1 MSNILLG
8 VTGGIAAYKTPELVR
23 LFKKKNVNV
32 DVVVSHSSE
41 AFVTPTTLSVVSENR
56 VWTEKDMLDPSS
68 PHLVLSKKSD
78 ILLIAPATAN
88 IIAKCAC
95 GIADSLLTMIYLS
108 FKGQVVMAPSMHTEM
123 WDHKATQANIETL
136 RSRGVWVI
144 DPMDGDLACGDSGMG
159 RLSDLDWIVEFV
171 RMVRLPRLNLKGKK
185 ILITSGGTTEE
196 IDPVRVITNKSS
208 GKLGLNLAKRAHFEG
223 ADVCF
228 LTTKPVPH
236 PGFSKVIEV
245 PTVHDLESVLKKEM
259 ESSDV
264 LYMAA
269 AVSDFRVK
277 RSDVKV
283 SRQENMSLYLEK
295 TPDLLGGL
303 QKDSNKMYIGFCLS
317 DENLESVSKEK
328 LQKKGVDYMVGNG
341 SDSFSQ
347 ESRSISIVSKHGET
361 KSFKDISLEVVSQ
374 ELLSLIV

>member
-1 MSNILLG
+1 
-8 VTGGIAAYKTPELVR
+8 
-23 LFKKKNVNV
+23 
-32 DVVVSHSSE
+32 
-41 AFVTPTTLSVVSENR
+41 
-56 VWTEKDMLDPSS
+56 
-68 PHLVLSKKSD
+68 
-78 ILLIAPATAN
+78 
-88 IIAKCAC
+88 
-95 GIADSLLTMIYLS
+95 
-108 FKGQVVMAPSMHTEM
+108 
-123 WDHKATQANIETL
+123 
-136 RSRGVWVI
+136 
-144 DPMDGDLACGDSGMG
+144 
-159 RLSDLDWIVEFV
+159 
-171 RMVRLPRLNLKGKK
+171 
-185 ILITSGGTTEE
+185 
-196 IDPVRVITNKSS
+196 
-208 GKLGLNLAKRAHFEG
+208 
-223 ADVCF
+223 
-228 LTTKPVPH
+228 
-236 PGFSKVIEV
+236 
-245 PTVHDLESVLKKEM
+245 
-259 ESSDV
+259 
-264 LYMAA
+264 MAA